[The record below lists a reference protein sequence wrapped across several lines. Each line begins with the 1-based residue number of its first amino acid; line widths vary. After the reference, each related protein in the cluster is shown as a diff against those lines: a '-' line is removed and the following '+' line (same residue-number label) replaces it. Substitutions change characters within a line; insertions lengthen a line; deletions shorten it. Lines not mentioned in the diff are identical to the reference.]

1 MKVRD
6 LRGKTA
12 LVTGAGSGIGR
23 ATALAIARRGAELFL
38 CDIDDAGLAETER
51 SARALGRDVLARN
64 VDVASAEAMSGFADE
79 IHRRVPAVDLLVN
92 NAGIALGAEF
102 LETSLADW
110 QRLLDVNLRGVIH
123 GCHFFVPSMVRS
135 GRGGHVVN
143 IASAAGFTASETL
156 TAYCTTKFG
165 VVGLSECLHG
175 ELARQG
181 VGVTCI
187 CPGFIDT
194 PIVSHALLRGT
205 LDSPAERIRMAE
217 GLRARGYS
225 PERVA
230 ENLLRAVGRNRLI
243 APITPEAWV
252 LYFAK
257 RFAPGLL
264 RRVAYQVQARQRRRA
279 LSRLDPD
286 QA

>member
-1 MKVRD
+1 MRVDD
-6 LRGKTA
+6 LHGKTA

-23 ATALAIARRGAELFL
+23 ATALAIARRGARLFL
-38 CDIDDAGLAETER
+38 CDIDEAGLAETER
-51 SARALGRDVLARN
+51 SARALGCDVLSRR
-64 VDVASAEAMSGFADE
+64 VDVANADAMRAFADE
-79 IHRRVPAVDLLVN
+79 IHQRVPSVDLLVN
-92 NAGIALGAEF
+92 NAGVALGAEF
-102 LETSLADW
+102 VDTSLADW
-110 QRLLDVNLRGVIH
+110 ERLLGVNLRGVIH
-123 GCHFFVPSMVRS
+123 GCHFFVPPMLRS

-143 IASAAGFTASETL
+143 IASAAGFTATETL

-165 VVGLSECLHG
+165 VVGLSECLYA
-175 ELARQG
+175 ELARHG

-194 PIVSHALLRGT
+194 PILDHAPLRGA
-205 LDSPAERIRMAE
+205 LDTPAARSQMSNA
-217 GLRARGYS
+217 LHQRGYR

-252 LYFAK
+252 LYFGK

-264 RRVAYQVQARQRRRA
+264 RRVGAWIQRRQRKA
-279 LSRLDPD
+279 LE
-286 QA
+286 AG